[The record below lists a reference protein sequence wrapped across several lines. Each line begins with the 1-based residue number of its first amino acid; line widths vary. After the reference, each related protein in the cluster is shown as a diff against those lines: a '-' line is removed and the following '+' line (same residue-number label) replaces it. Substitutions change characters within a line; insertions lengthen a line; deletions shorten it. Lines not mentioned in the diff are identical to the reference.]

1 MGRRSK
7 PAARQRFLHGY
18 PRYAVFWV
26 LIDTADLTCARSEFA
41 LCVFILLSNR
51 FIRGPPLSIPLCITV
66 TERKANMKRINLK
79 DYYPFYQEDYFIDV
93 SDDLVELFQRDTA
106 KEATRKRKLRFHRAY
121 YSLDRNDGIDKNII
135 YVSRSPEEIYE
146 RKLTREQLHAAMETL
161 TDKQAKRIYA
171 HFFLGLSKS
180 EIARNEGV
188 DCCHIARS
196 IDLALKKIGQYL
208 KSIDC

>member
-1 MGRRSK
+1 
-7 PAARQRFLHGY
+7 
-18 PRYAVFWV
+18 
-26 LIDTADLTCARSEFA
+26 
-41 LCVFILLSNR
+41 
-51 FIRGPPLSIPLCITV
+51 
-66 TERKANMKRINLK
+66 MKRINLK

-93 SDDLVELFQRDTA
+93 SDDLVELFQRDAA

-180 EIARNEGV
+180 DIARNEGV

>member
-26 LIDTADLTCARSEFA
+26 QIGTADLTCVRSKFA
-41 LCVFILLSNR
+41 SDAFILLSIH
-51 FIRGPPLSIPLCITV
+51 FIRGPPLSSPLCTTA
-66 TERKANMKRINLK
+66 TERKATMKRINLK
-79 DYYPFYQEDYFIDV
+79 DYYPFYQQDYSIDV
-93 SDDLVELFQRDTA
+93 SDDLAELFKRDMA
-106 KEATRKRKLRFHRAY
+106 KEATHKRKLRFHHAY
-121 YSLDRNDGIDKNII
+121 YSLDRNDGIDKSII

-180 EIARNEGV
+180 DIARNEGV
-188 DCCHIARS
+188 DCCHVSRS
-196 IDLALKKIGQYL
+196 IDLALKKMGKYL